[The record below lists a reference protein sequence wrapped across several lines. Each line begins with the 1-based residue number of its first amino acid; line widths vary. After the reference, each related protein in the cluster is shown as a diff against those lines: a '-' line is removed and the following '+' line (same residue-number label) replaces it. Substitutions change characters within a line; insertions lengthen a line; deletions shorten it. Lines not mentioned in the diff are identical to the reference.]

1 MNQPTAM
8 PQQQASQPAPADG
21 ARPAIDSARLLDGH
35 TQVTILHGNESYSL
49 RLTKNGKLILTK

>member
-1 MNQPTAM
+1 MNQPAAM
-8 PQQQASQPAPADG
+8 PQQQSSQPAPADD

>member
-1 MNQPTAM
+1 MNQPATV
-8 PQQQASQPAPADG
+8 PQQQARQPTPADA

-35 TQVTILHGNESYSL
+35 TQVTILHGSESYSL

>member
-1 MNQPTAM
+1 MDQPAAIL
-8 PQQQASQPAPADG
+8 QQHAGQPAPADG

-35 TQVTILHGNESYSL
+35 TQVTILHGSESYSL

>member
-1 MNQPTAM
+1 MNQPATM
-8 PQQQASQPAPADG
+8 PQQQASHPVPADG